1 MNKKLGMVFIC
12 LLCTSLFCVTEY
24 PETIKDIDDI
34 PDMCAYLMMNLF
46 QQKCDQFDRSRRLLQ
61 IKYLND
67 GEICAYLTL
76 NIGLGLL
83 VYACK
88 STQAQDEQDQSM
100 GELILLPSEGTFD
113 YKDDIYMR
121 LKRMYINAM
130 EVLKW
135 NWIFVASGKSGSLA
149 YPNMPNNYLAY
160 SKTKQLQGEADLI
173 MSLAHKFGL
182 GRDVVCSDSD
192 RFPYENEG
200 IVYLWF
206 KKDAKRRFDRVFK
219 FKHV

>member
-1 MNKKLGMVFIC
+1 
-12 LLCTSLFCVTEY
+12 
-24 PETIKDIDDI
+24 
-34 PDMCAYLMMNLF
+34 
-46 QQKCDQFDRSRRLLQ
+46 
-61 IKYLND
+61 
-67 GEICAYLTL
+67 
-76 NIGLGLL
+76 
-83 VYACK
+83 
-88 STQAQDEQDQSM
+88 
-100 GELILLPSEGTFD
+100 
-113 YKDDIYMR
+113 
-121 LKRMYINAM
+121 
-130 EVLKW
+130 
-135 NWIFVASGKSGSLA
+135 
-149 YPNMPNNYLAY
+149 MPNNYLAY